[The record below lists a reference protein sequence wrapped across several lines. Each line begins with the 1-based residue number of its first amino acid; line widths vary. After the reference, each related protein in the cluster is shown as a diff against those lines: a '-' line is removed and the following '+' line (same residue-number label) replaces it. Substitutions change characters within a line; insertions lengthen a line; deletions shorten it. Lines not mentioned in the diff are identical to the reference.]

1 MKTRK
6 YRSNFMMKQKK
17 SVVALG
23 VAGCFFLIGL
33 MAWLPVRNAGAE
45 TPDTYKELRLFSE
58 ILTIVQNNYVEEID
72 SQKLIRGAINGM
84 LATLD
89 PHSSFMPPDVYREM
103 QIDTRG
109 EFGGIGIE
117 ITIRDDFLT
126 IVSPI
131 EDTPAFRA
139 GLKAGDQIVKIGEKS
154 TKGMS
159 LIEAV
164 SLMRGHKGTKLSIT
178 IMREGLDKP
187 KEYSLVRENIKIKS
201 VRAKILEPGIG
212 YVRVVQFQE
221 NTTDE
226 LRDKLSRLKKKNES
240 ELKGLILDLRND
252 PGGLLDQAVEVADL
266 FLAQGLIVYT
276 EGREDRSQM
285 KFFAKSAGTES
296 DYPMVVLING
306 GSASASEIVAGALQD
321 HHRAVIM
328 GTQSFGKGS
337 VQTIIPLDKNMGLR
351 LTTALY
357 YTPSGRSIQA
367 KGIVPDIVVRP
378 LQVKEAENLYFREE
392 NLLNHIEITQPS
404 KQTEKET
411 EKKDSELTPQE
422 QNDFQLMRALDLL
435 KGWRLMKEI
444 NQKAA
449 A

>member
-1 MKTRK
+1 
-6 YRSNFMMKQKK
+6 MMKQKK

-23 VAGCFFLIGL
+23 VAGCFLLIGL
-33 MAWLPVRNAGAE
+33 LAWLPVRNAGAE
-45 TPDTYKELRLFSE
+45 TPDTYQDLRLFSE
-58 ILTIVQNNYVEEID
+58 ILSIVQNNYVEEID
-72 SQKLIRGAINGM
+72 SRKLIQGAINGM

-117 ITIRDDFLT
+117 ITIRDDILT

-139 GLKAGDQIVKIGEKS
+139 GLEAGDQIIKIGEKS
-154 TKGMS
+154 TKGIS

-201 VRAKILEPGIG
+201 VRAKVLEKGIG
-212 YVRVVQFQE
+212 YIRIVQFQE
-221 NTTDE
+221 NTADE
-226 LRDKLSRLKKKNES
+226 LRDKLSRLKKDNES
-240 ELKGLILDLRND
+240 ELNGLILDLRND
-252 PGGLLDQAVEVADL
+252 PGGLLDQAVEVADM

-337 VQTIIPLDKNMGLR
+337 VQTIIPLDKDMGLR

-357 YTPSGRSIQA
+357 FTPSGRSIQA

-378 LQVKEAENLYFREE
+378 LQVKETENLYFREE
-392 NLLNHIEITQPS
+392 NLRNHIEITPPS
-404 KQTEKET
+404 KQPGKDA

-422 QNDFQLMRALDLL
+422 QSDFQLMRALDLL